1 MFNVINFPKKFKLKN
16 FFFNFILFQINLI
29 KICNL
34 EEDILNNILVF
45 DSKHY
50 RAGHFAFNSNG
61 DMIIEYSNNNSR
73 LFYGLKKNG
82 KFFFKDE
89 QQNEIPTKEIILGN
103 SNYVR
108 YESKNSFI
116 SLKNDNNNKEYLFS
130 SGTQDSMTE
139 LFDID
144 NLDINNYKLKITSEY
159 LSNTIFSYTFS
170 LLAIDDIK
178 EYLII
183 YLSESNNNV
192 IIQKLSFSNFEI
204 DSSQIIQTK
213 SIPTTLVNRIVNS
226 FIMNDKIIVFYLNNN
241 EKYAINIYDQ
251 DLNPT
256 NENIIIAD
264 GKLYK
269 GYGVFSEGIYLKDDF
284 CAFIYFKAIES
295 TSLEL
300 KLGNLNSSFQSKFI
314 KSFSDYSF
322 NYDVKLNDLVKIN
335 NERFAF
341 ITVSSDSMN
350 IFYILLFDLYNENKN
365 MKIRVYQLELN
376 GYEINW
382 ELASDTYNGFLVL
395 SSTVINYG
403 ETEKQTN
410 NNRFSIFMIF
420 GYVNG
425 TDELINIYEYFS
437 DDNNNNNDNNIVTN
451 LTESLVID
459 NNIFNYVVLK
469 DQIKLVSIPEE
480 IIFYDK
486 NDIFLQLTNGSVLY
500 TDYILKQNKIMVK
513 TNKNYS
519 IDFQLI
525 IREPDYDTFNKNPK
539 DIINCSSSDSAF
551 EDQKNYFRQKVF
563 YGRTNTLKFKLCH
576 PYCATC
582 TLIGKTINDQKCK
595 SCLNEYQYDYP
606 DITLPNCVP
615 QGYFKESQDDI
626 KECNYNNSNFYIDTS
641 NNKSICFKKTFL
653 CPEDYPFLI
662 KSTHECK
669 ASCSYSEL
677 YSKDCVFSQVT
688 EIIYKELK
696 EDVIKTYPIDGE
708 SLVIE
713 AEEEYVFQ
721 LTSSLNEV
729 NSLKRIKANGYNLS
743 MMDLGHCEDLL
754 KQTNGIDL
762 DTPLI
767 ILKFEKLTNIA
778 SEKNIQYEIFNPI
791 NKTKMD
797 LSICQSNPFN
807 IYIPIVLSEKTQNLY
822 EDLADS
828 GYNLFDI
835 NDPFYQ
841 DICSTYESENGTDV
855 PLSDRKNDF
864 YSANETMCQINCNYS
879 NYSFESAY
887 LKCKCNVENDN
898 IDTDNIEKFSA
909 KMLYS
914 SFYEVLKYS
923 NFKIVKCYKL
933 VFNINVLK
941 KNYGSII
948 AIIFFACYLA
958 FFVIYLLKG
967 ISPFEIDTVKT
978 IIEKK
983 KMSNNSKN
991 NDAKYMNTK
1000 DIKKKD
1006 EDVDIYNKKNND
1018 HKLTKIQKTEIYNN
1032 RHKNNIKQKETN
1044 NPKKKKNKSKLNLI
1058 KINSK
1063 NYLVERD
1070 SRKAKSKTKID
1081 KSYFKLSSKSIST
1094 KRKMGSFLVKRNMND
1109 SSKINNLNDS
1119 DITKEEKLDDYEL
1132 NELEY
1137 LPAIE
1142 LDKRPFSQIYWSTLK
1157 RNHIVLLTFFSWN
1170 DYNIYY
1176 IKFARFL
1183 FLISTDMALNV
1194 FFFTDDSMHKIY
1206 LNYGKYDFI
1215 QSIPQTIYTT
1225 AISQL
1230 IEVLLSYLSMTDK
1243 HIYQIKHLKDVKM
1256 KKIIIFQN
1264 LKCIKLKLIGFFVFT
1279 FVFFAFYWYLISCF
1293 CAVYE
1298 NTQVIFIKDS
1308 ISTFF
1313 TGLVYPFILY
1323 LIPSSLRILALRDV
1337 NKKRTFIYKLSDII
1351 PIC

>member
-1 MFNVINFPKKFKLKN
+1 MKNFPKKLKLKN
-16 FFFNFILFQINLI
+16 FFFNFVLFNLDLMQ
-29 KICNL
+29 ICNL
-34 EEDILNNILVF
+34 DTNILNNVLVF
-45 DSKHY
+45 DSKNY

-61 DMIIEYSNNNSR
+61 DMIIEYSSSNSR

-89 QQNEIPTKEIILGN
+89 NQNEIPIKEITLGN
-103 SNYVR
+103 NNNYR
-108 YESKNSFI
+108 YESRNIFI
-116 SLKNDNNNKEYLFS
+116 SLKNDSNSKEYLFS
-130 SGTQDSMTE
+130 SGTQNSMTE
-139 LFDID
+139 LFDLNNLNID
-144 NLDINNYKLKITSEY
+144 NCKLKTTSEY

-170 LLAIDDIK
+170 LLTIDGSK

-183 YLSESNNNV
+183 FLSQSNNNV

-204 DSSQIIQTK
+204 DNSQIIGAK
-213 SIPTTLVNRIVNS
+213 SISTTLVNRIVNS
-226 FIMNDKIIVFYLNNN
+226 FMMKDKIIVFYLNNN
-241 EKYAINIYDQ
+241 ENYVINIYDT
-251 DLNPT
+251 DLNPI
-256 NENIIIAD
+256 NENIFIAN
-264 GKLYK
+264 GRIYE
-269 GYGVFSEGIYLKDDF
+269 GYGVFFEGIYLKDDLG
-284 CAFIYFKAIES
+284 AFIYFKDKS
-295 TSLEL
+295 GTSLEINI
-300 KLGNLNSSFQSKFI
+300 GIIGDPFQSKLT
-314 KSFSDYSF
+314 KSFSEYSF

-335 NERFAF
+335 DERFAF
-341 ITVSSDSMN
+341 ITLPLNKMN
-350 IFYILLFDLYNENKN
+350 IFYILLFDLYNEYKN

-376 GYEINW
+376 EYEINW
-382 ELASDTYNGFLVL
+382 ELASDVYNGFLVL

-403 ETEKQTN
+403 ETNKETD

-420 GYVNG
+420 GYLNG
-425 TDELINIYEYFS
+425 TDELINIGEYFS
-437 DDNNNNNDNNIVTN
+437 DNDSINNIVIN
-451 LTESLVID
+451 LTESLIID
-459 NNIFNYVVLK
+459 NNIFEYIVLK

-480 IIFYDK
+480 IFIYNKDNK
-486 NDIFLQLTNGSVLY
+486 NFQLTNGSILNK
-500 TDYILKQNKIMVK
+500 DYILNENKILGK
-513 TNKNYS
+513 TYKIYS
-519 IDFQLI
+519 IDYQFI
-525 IREPDYDTFNKNPK
+525 IQEPDYDTFNKNPL
-539 DIINCSSSDSAF
+539 DIINCSSSDSDF
-551 EDQKNYFRQKVF
+551 EDQKKYYRQKIF

-576 PYCATC
+576 SYCATC
-582 TLIGKTINDQKCK
+582 TSLGKAINDQKCK

-626 KECNYNNSNFYIDTS
+626 KECNSDNSKFYIDTS
-641 NNKSICFKKTFL
+641 NNKSICFKNTLL

-662 KSTHECK
+662 KSTKECK

-688 EIIYKELK
+688 DIIYKELK

-713 AEEEYVFQ
+713 AEKEYVFQ
-721 LTSSLNEV
+721 LTSSLNEI
-729 NSLKRIKANGYNLS
+729 NSINGIKANGYNLS
-743 MMDLGHCEDLL
+743 MMDLSNCEYLL
-754 KQTNGIDL
+754 RQANGIDAK
-762 DTPLI
+762 TPLI
-767 ILKFEKLTNIA
+767 ILKFEKLTNVA

-797 LSICQSNPFN
+797 LSICQSNPLN
-807 IYIPIVLSEKTQNLY
+807 IYIPIVLSEKIQDLY

-835 NDPFYQ
+835 NDSFYQ
-841 DICSTYESENGTDV
+841 DICTPYESENGTDV
-855 PLSDRKNDF
+855 LLSDRKNDF
-864 YSANETMCQINCNYS
+864 YSINETMCQANCNYS
-879 NYSFESAY
+879 DYSFESTY

-898 IDTDNIEKFSA
+898 IDTDNIEKFSG
-909 KMLYS
+909 KMIFS

-923 NFKIVKCYKL
+923 NFKVVKCYKL
-933 VFNINVLK
+933 VFNINVLT
-941 KNYGSII
+941 KNYGSLAVII
-948 AIIFFACYLA
+948 NFSFYLA
-958 FFVIYLLKG
+958 FFIIYLAKG

-978 IIEKK
+978 IIDRK
-983 KMSNNSKN
+983 KMKENSKN
-991 NDAKYMNTK
+991 SEDKYMNTK
-1000 DIKKKD
+1000 ENKKKD
-1006 EDVDIYNKKNND
+1006 ENIDIYHKEKNEKKLRKIHKTEVEKNNN
-1018 HKLTKIQKTEIYNN
+1018 K
-1032 RHKNNIKQKETN
+1032 NIKPKETN
-1044 NPKKKKNKSKLNLI
+1044 NPIKKKSKTKLNLI
-1058 KINSK
+1058 KTNSK

-1070 SRKAKSKTKID
+1070 NQKKKYKTKID
-1081 KSYFKLSSKSIST
+1081 KSYYKLSSKSISS
-1094 KRKMGSFLVKRNMND
+1094 KRKMGSFLIKRNMND
-1109 SSKINNLNDS
+1109 STKINNLNELK
-1119 DITKEEKLDDYEL
+1119 ITKEENLDDYEL

-1157 RNHIVLLTFFSWN
+1157 RNHIILLTFFSCN

-1215 QSIPQTIYTT
+1215 QSIPQAIYTT
-1225 AISQL
+1225 ALSQL
-1230 IEVLLSYLSMTDK
+1230 IEVFLSYLSMTDK
-1243 HIYQIKHLKDVKM
+1243 HIYQIKHVKDEKI

-1279 FVFFAFYWYLISCF
+1279 FVFFAFYWYLISSF

-1313 TGLVYPFILY
+1313 TESVYPFILY
-1323 LIPSSLRILALRDV
+1323 LIPSSLRILALKDV
-1337 NKKRTFIYKLSDII
+1337 NKKRTFIYKLSEII

>member
-16 FFFNFILFQINLI
+16 FFSYFILFHINLI

-34 EEDILNNILVF
+34 ESNILNSLLVF
-45 DSKHY
+45 NSKNY
-50 RAGHFAFNSNG
+50 RSGHFAFNSNG
-61 DMIIEYSNNNSR
+61 DMIIEYSNSNSR

-89 QQNEIPTKEIILGN
+89 QQNEIPYKEIVLGN
-103 SNYVR
+103 SNYR
-108 YESKNSFI
+108 YESRNIFI
-116 SLKNDNNNKEYLFS
+116 SLNNNSYNKEYLFS
-130 SGTQDSMTE
+130 SGTQESMTE
-139 LFDID
+139 LFDLN
-144 NLDINNYKLKITSEY
+144 NLDINNCKLKETSQY
-159 LSNTIFSYTFS
+159 LSNTIYSYTFS
-170 LLAIDDIK
+170 LLNIDDSK

-183 YLSESNNNV
+183 YLSQTNNNNV

-204 DSSQIIQTK
+204 DNSQIIKTK
-213 SIPTTLVNRIVNS
+213 YISTTWVNRIVNS
-226 FIMNDKIIVFYLNNN
+226 FMMKEKIIIFYLNDDG
-241 EKYAINIYDQ
+241 KYVVNIYDR
-251 DLNPT
+251 DLNLIT
-256 NENIIIAD
+256 ENIFIVFGTKSI
-264 GKLYK
+264 GF
-269 GYGVFSEGIYLKDDF
+269 GVFSEGIYIKDDL
-284 CAFIYFKAIES
+284 CAFIYFKDTSS
-295 TSLEL
+295 TSLEINI
-300 KLGNLNSSFQSKFI
+300 GNIETSFQTKFT
-314 KSFSDYSF
+314 KSFSEYSF
-322 NYDVKLNDLVKIN
+322 NYDVKLSDLVKIN
-335 NERFAF
+335 DERFAF
-341 ITVSSDSMN
+341 ITVSSDKMN
-350 IFYILLFDLYNENKN
+350 IFYILLFDLYNEYKN

-376 GYEINW
+376 EYEINW
-382 ELASDTYNGFLVL
+382 ELASDTYNGFLIL

-403 ETEKQTN
+403 EAQKTDS
-410 NNRFSIFMIF
+410 NRFSILMIF
-420 GYVNG
+420 GYANG
-425 TDELINIYEYFS
+425 KDDQINIYEYFS
-437 DDNNNNNDNNIVTN
+437 DNDNINNNNNIVTN

-459 NNIFNYVVLK
+459 NNIFDYVALK

-480 IIFYDK
+480 IIIYNK
-486 NDIFLQLTNGSVLY
+486 NNKFLQLGNNSILY
-500 TDYILKQNKIMVK
+500 KDYILKENKILEK
-513 TNKNYS
+513 TYKNYS
-519 IDFQLI
+519 IDYQFI
-525 IREPDYDTFNKNPK
+525 IQEPDYDTFNKNPK
-539 DIINCSSSDSAF
+539 EIINCSSSDSTF
-551 EDQKNYFRQKVF
+551 EDQRNYYSQKVF

-576 PYCATC
+576 SYCASC
-582 TLIGKTINDQKCK
+582 KIIGKTINDQKCK
-595 SCLNEYQYDYP
+595 SCLDEYQYDYP
-606 DITLPNCVP
+606 EITLPNCVP
-615 QGYFKESQDDI
+615 KGYFKESQDDI
-626 KECNYNNSNFYIDTS
+626 KECNYINSNFYIDTS
-641 NNKSICFKKTFL
+641 NNKSICFKNTLL

-677 YSKDCVFSQVT
+677 YNKDCVFSQVT
-688 EIIYKELK
+688 DIIYKELK

-713 AEEEYVFQ
+713 AEQEYVFQ
-721 LTSSLNEV
+721 LTSSLNEI
-729 NSLKRIKANGYNLS
+729 NSLNGIKANGYSLS

-762 DTPLI
+762 NTPLI
-767 ILKFEKLTNIA
+767 ILKFEKLTNVA

-807 IYIPIVLSEKTQNLY
+807 IYIPIILSKKTQNLY
-822 EDLADS
+822 EDLAGS

-855 PLSDRKNDF
+855 LLSDRKNDF
-864 YSANETMCQINCNYS
+864 FSANETMCQANCNFS
-879 NYSFESAY
+879 DYSFESTY

-909 KMLYS
+909 KMIYS

-923 NFKIVKCYKL
+923 NFKVVKCYKL
-933 VFNINVLK
+933 VFNINVLT
-941 KNYGSII
+941 KNYGSLIVII
-948 AIIFFACYLA
+948 LFAFYLA

-967 ISPFEIDTVKT
+967 IAPFEIDTVKT

-991 NDAKYMNTK
+991 NDDKYINNK

-1006 EDVDIYNKKNND
+1006 EDVDIYNKENND
-1018 HKLTKIQKTEIYNN
+1018 SKMTKIHKTEIFNN
-1032 RHKNNIKQKETN
+1032 KNKNNIKQKETN
-1044 NPKKKKNKSKLNLI
+1044 NPLKKKNKSKANLI

-1070 SRKAKSKTKID
+1070 NRKVKYKTKID
-1081 KSYFKLSSKSIST
+1081 KSYYKLSSKSISS
-1094 KRKMGSFLVKRNMND
+1094 KRKMGSFMVKRNMND
-1109 SSKINNLNDS
+1109 SSKINNLNES
-1119 DITKEEKLDDYEL
+1119 EIIKEEKLDDYEL
-1132 NELEY
+1132 SELEY

-1215 QSIPQTIYTT
+1215 QNIPQMIYTT

-1230 IEVLLSYLSMTDK
+1230 IEVFLSYLSMTDK

-1256 KKIIIFQN
+1256 KKTIIFQN
-1264 LKCIKLKLIGFFVFT
+1264 FKCIKLKLIGFFIFT

-1313 TGLVYPFILY
+1313 TRLSYPFVLY